1 MAKTANHLQSP
12 VSVIRPRGTAM
23 TVFLPEGVHEHLRNL
38 AAQNERSL
46 SGEVRWVLKRYSED
60 PAAFDEQ

>member
-12 VSVIRPRGTAM
+12 VSVIKPRGTAM
-23 TVFLPEGVHEHLRNL
+23 TVSLPVDVHEHLRGL

-46 SGEVRWVLKRYSED
+46 SGEIRWVLKRYSDD